1 MKIGDYVLVGGDWVG
16 RITQLAFHPHYHLIW
31 KLDNS
36 SPMSLLRHEQE
47 LTLLDPAVGDILNA
61 VNESLPVTNTN

>member
-1 MKIGDYVLVGGDWVG
+1 MKVGDYVLVGGDWIG
-16 RITQLAFHPHYHLIW
+16 RITQLAFHPKYHLIW

-47 LTLLDPAVGDILNA
+47 LTLLDPAVGIILDA
-61 VNESLPVTNTN
+61 VNTHESEK